1 MSKMAKK
8 IDKKTEQIKL
18 TLPMPIYNKLKEEK
32 NRFSYQSI
40 QSIILEALRE
50 RYYKK
55 KTEGKSRRGRPPE
68 LDLVKIATRKSFS

>member
-1 MSKMAKK
+1 MSKLDKESERIILTIPKK
-8 IDKKTEQIKL
+8 LFQ
-18 TLPMPIYNKLKEEK
+18 KLKEEK

-68 LDLVKIATRKSFS
+68 LDLVKIASRKSFN

>member
-1 MSKMAKK
+1 MSKLDKESEKIILTIPKK
-8 IDKKTEQIKL
+8 L
-18 TLPMPIYNKLKEEK
+18 FNRLKEEK
-32 NRFSYQSI
+32 NRFSYQSV

-68 LDLVKIATRKSFS
+68 LDLFKAASRKSPN

>member
-1 MSKMAKK
+1 MSKLDKESERIILTIPKK
-8 IDKKTEQIKL
+8 L
-18 TLPMPIYNKLKEEK
+18 FNKLREEK

-68 LDLVKIATRKSFS
+68 LDLVKIASRKSFN

>member
-1 MSKMAKK
+1 MSKLDKESERIILTIPKK
-8 IDKKTEQIKL
+8 L
-18 TLPMPIYNKLKEEK
+18 FNKLREEK